1 MNTFKKL
8 TPALSPVVVMLQR
21 QGLGYLP
28 VYNNL
33 TGDFLLV
40 ESQEV
45 KEVTLDDLNEKV
57 LEETYVPLC
66 IKHPLCPGLSQQC
79 PIHCKGYPASSW

>member
-1 MNTFKKL
+1 MYTFKRL
-8 TPALSPVVVMLQR
+8 APALSPVVLMLQR
-21 QGLGYLP
+21 QGLGYLH

-45 KEVTLDDLNEKV
+45 QEVTLDDLNEKV
-57 LEETYVPLC
+57 LEETYVPL
-66 IKHPLCPGLSQQC
+66 S
-79 PIHCKGYPASSW
+79 A